1 VDGRHKA
8 GHDDESE
15 IGTALSMTGT
25 TEAIRADNVVK
36 TFGKIT
42 ALAGVSLTVNWG
54 ETLGILGDNGAG
66 KSTLIKIL
74 TGYHEPDSGQIF
86 VDGKAVQ
93 LTSVDGARALGIEC
107 VYQDL
112 ALVNGLSIYHNMFLN
127 RELLRRGPFRLLD
140 HREMRRR
147 AAEALAEIG
156 VDIPSVELAV
166 GTLSGGQRQA
176 IAVARAVYSKA
187 RILLLDEPLA
197 AMGAREARL
206 IIELIE
212 RLRVRGDIA
221 IVMIAHNYAQTL
233 EICDRI
239 VLMQHGEVTFES
251 AAAATSAEELLE
263 IVRREYRVV
272 RRG

>member
-1 VDGRHKA
+1 M
-8 GHDDESE
+8 S
-15 IGTALSMTGT
+15 
-25 TEAIRADNVVK
+25 EAIRAEKLVK
-36 TFGKIT
+36 TFGKVA
-42 ALAGVSLTVNWG
+42 ALAGVTLEVAWG

-74 TGYHEPDSGQIF
+74 TGYHQPDSGQVF
-86 VDGKAVQ
+86 FEGRPVQ
-93 LTSVDGARALGIEC
+93 LASVDDARALGIEC

-127 RELLRRGPFRLLD
+127 RELLRRGPLRLLD

-156 VDIPSVELAV
+156 VDVPSVELAV
-166 GTLSGGQRQA
+166 GALSGGQRQA

-206 IIELIE
+206 IIGLIE
-212 RLRVRGDIA
+212 RLRARGDIA

-233 EICDRI
+233 EICDRV

-251 AAAATSAEELLE
+251 QAAATSAEELLE
-263 IVRREYRVV
+263 IVRREYRAV
-272 RRG
+272 RTG

>member
-1 VDGRHKA
+1 
-8 GHDDESE
+8 
-15 IGTALSMTGT
+15 M
-25 TEAIRADNVVK
+25 TEAIRAEKLVK

-42 ALAGVSLTVNWG
+42 ALADVSLEVAWG
-54 ETLGILGDNGAG
+54 EALGILGDNGAG

-74 TGYHEPDSGQIF
+74 TGYHQPDSGQVF
-86 VDGKAVQ
+86 VDGRPVE
-93 LTSVDGARALGIEC
+93 LGSVDDARGLGIEC

-156 VDIPSVELAV
+156 VDVPSVELAV
-166 GTLSGGQRQA
+166 GALSGGQRQA

-197 AMGAREARL
+197 AMGARGARL
-206 IIELIE
+206 IIGLIE
-212 RLRVRGDIA
+212 RLRARSDIA

-233 EICDRI
+233 EICDRV

-251 AAAATSAEELLE
+251 QAAATSAEELLE
-263 IVRREYRVV
+263 IIRREYRAV
-272 RRG
+272 RSG

>member
-1 VDGRHKA
+1 M
-8 GHDDESE
+8 S
-15 IGTALSMTGT
+15 
-25 TEAIRADNVVK
+25 EAIRAEKLVK
-36 TFGKIT
+36 TFGKVT
-42 ALAGVSLTVNWG
+42 ALEGVSLEVAWG

-74 TGYHEPDSGQIF
+74 TGYHQPDAGQVY
-86 VDGKAVQ
+86 VDGNPVQ
-93 LTSVDGARALGIEC
+93 LGSVDDARALGIEC

-127 RELLRRGPFRLLD
+127 RELLRRGPLRLLD

-156 VDIPSVELAV
+156 VDVPSVEVEV
-166 GTLSGGQRQA
+166 GALSGGQRQA

-206 IIELIE
+206 IIGLIE
-212 RLRVRGDIA
+212 RLRTRGDIA

-233 EICDRI
+233 EICDRV

-263 IVRREYRVV
+263 IVRREYRAV
-272 RRG
+272 RAG